1 MADLSAEGR
10 RKAAATGAALPGGR
24 YPITNKQDLQN
35 AIHALGRAKGGASG
49 RAVVKRFIIR
59 RARALGLMDVLPDD
73 WK

>member
-1 MADLSAEGR
+1 MADYNTEQR
-10 RKAAATGAALPGGR
+10 RKMASTGAALPGGR
-24 YPITNKQDLQN
+24 YPIRNESDLRN

-59 RARALGLMDVLPDD
+59 RARALGLTSVLPDD